1 MEKLKQFCYNKKY
14 TIISAIAIFIIAIFL
29 CFWITQ
35 KQGFHE
41 DEIFSYGSS
50 NYKWDSMFQLVG
62 KSDYTNTA
70 IEKYIIADSFS
81 DTLKNIKYYLQNPQE
96 LEELKQQVR
105 DQEKTVWKTKEDAKE
120 YVTIGNGDVFNY
132 LSVYYNQS
140 RDVHP
145 PLFYFLVHFVSS
157 IAYGSFSK
165 YIIFAINLVF
175 MLLTC
180 NLIRKIF
187 ELFGKKTLGIIAMLL
202 YGFSMGAV
210 TTAIFLRMYAML
222 TFFTIAYLYI
232 NLKIWKNDFEI
243 SKTEKW
249 KLFFTTVLGFLTQY
263 YFCIFALFTFI
274 IMCIYMIKK
283 KKYKILRT
291 YIGIHILSAIVGIII
306 FPASIYHIFF
316 SYRGAGAEDS
326 GKGIIEMLGFYITR
340 MQEAFSIQNF
350 TTYGIVALVAFGFI
364 LKCAKKIKE
373 KSLKDIFPYILIAI
387 PTILYFIVVAKI
399 APTNV
404 GEKPA
409 IRYIMNIL
417 PQVVILFVLAITFI
431 FKEKKI
437 AYAISI
443 LITILISVNG
453 IIYNKPSY
461 LYQGYNE
468 YTEIAEKYHELPFV
482 YTVDNSFTHINS
494 MPEYLIYD
502 KTLILDMSYV
512 NIEFLKQDEVIQ
524 NTDKFI
530 LSIKKWTNVEDILQ
544 KILDNTGFNH
554 FEVLYDKQDDTQ
566 SIIYLISKI

>member
-105 DQEKTVWKTKEDAKE
+105 DQEKTVWKTKQDAKE

-291 YIGIHILSAIVGIII
+291 YIGIHILSAIAGIIL

-461 LYQGYNE
+461 CRKISRI
-468 YTEIAEKYHELPFV
+468 TIC
-482 YTVDNSFTHINS
+482 
-494 MPEYLIYD
+494 IYCR
-502 KTLILDMSYV
+502 
-512 NIEFLKQDEVIQ
+512 Q
-524 NTDKFI
+524 
-530 LSIKKWTNVEDILQ
+530 
-544 KILDNTGFNH
+544 
-554 FEVLYDKQDDTQ
+554 
-566 SIIYLISKI
+566 